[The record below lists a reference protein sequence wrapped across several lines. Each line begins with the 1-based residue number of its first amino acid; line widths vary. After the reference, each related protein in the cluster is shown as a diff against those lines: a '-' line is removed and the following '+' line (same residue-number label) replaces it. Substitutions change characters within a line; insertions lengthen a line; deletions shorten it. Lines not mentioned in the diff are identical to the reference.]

1 MKDVFIL
8 GSSRTV
14 IGSYGG
20 ALSKVSAIEFG
31 KKSVESSLKKSNVS
45 PEDIEAIVFGN
56 VISANLGQAPARQVS
71 KAAGL
76 PDAVCATTVNKVCA
90 SGMKAISILANGI
103 KAGDVNIGI
112 AGGMESMSNIPHYV
126 PNARFGV
133 GFGDKTLV
141 DGLGKDGLTDVYNNC
156 LMGLCGDKTAE
167 KHEIT
172 REEQDDFSEQSYRRC
187 ATAWENGTFNEEA
200 IPMEIPSRKG
210 EPKFLTQDEAFSKA
224 NFEKMRTLR
233 PAFSKDGTV
242 TAATSSPMSD
252 GASSMILADG
262 ETIKV
267 KELKA
272 QAKIIAY
279 AEAEQDPMFFTTS
292 PVLAAKKVLEKSGL
306 SISDI
311 EYFEVNE
318 AFAVVPL
325 AFMKVLEVSPEK
337 VNIHGG
343 ALAVGHPLGNSGSRI
358 VVTLL
363 NVLKQKKAKYGMAAI
378 CNGGGGASAIIVENL
393 EL

>member
-1 MKDVFIL
+1 
-8 GSSRTV
+8 
-14 IGSYGG
+14 
-20 ALSKVSAIEFG
+20 
-31 KKSVESSLKKSNVS
+31 
-45 PEDIEAIVFGN
+45 
-56 VISANLGQAPARQVS
+56 
-71 KAAGL
+71 
-76 PDAVCATTVNKVCA
+76 
-90 SGMKAISILANGI
+90 
-103 KAGDVNIGI
+103 
-112 AGGMESMSNIPHYV
+112 MESMSKIPHYV
-126 PNARFGV
+126 ADARFGL

-141 DGLGKDGLTDVYNNC
+141 DALSKDGLTDVYNSC

-167 KHEIT
+167 KYEIT

-187 ATAWENGTFNEEA
+187 AAAWEKGIFNEEA
-200 IPMEIPSRKG
+200 IPMEIPTRKG

-224 NFEKMRTLR
+224 NFDKMRTLR

-242 TAATSSPMSD
+242 TAASASPMSD
-252 GASSMILADG
+252 GASSMILVDG
-262 ETIKV
+262 ETIKD
-267 KELKA
+267 KGLKA

-279 AEAEQDPMFFTTS
+279 AEAEQEPMFFTTA

-306 SISDI
+306 NISDI

-325 AFMKVLEVSPEK
+325 AFMKVLEISPEK

-363 NVLKQKKAKYGMAAI
+363 NVLKQKKARYGMAAI